1 MAVTLA
7 IAISSGLLFGW
18 ISSLL
23 PMPEKQY
30 DDSVNFMHVEYGDST
45 DKYNDSADHNNNK
58 VDDHGIEMT
67 DKKH

>member
-1 MAVTLA
+1 VQACYQLAGMAVTLA

-45 DKYNDSADHNNNK
+45 A
-58 VDDHGIEMT
+58 
-67 DKKH
+67 